1 MVMTKSNDDKHMG
14 ANADNDSSSKDAAA
28 ILDAAL
34 LHVPFDGWG
43 RDALLA
49 GATDIGLDAAIVDKL
64 FPNGAVDAI
73 LMHSALADTAMVDAF
88 MAMADRPEKI
98 HVMIRTLIL
107 LRLEQ
112 ASLHKEAIRRGLAVL
127 AVPANAPASAKALY
141 RTVDAMWRAA
151 GQQDTDFSFYS
162 KRATLAGIY
171 SATLLAWLADNSG
184 SMVAT
189 EAFLDR
195 RLRDI
200 SRIPKVTAPAKAAM
214 SAGKRMAKGL
224 FSTMARS
231 R

>member
-1 MVMTKSNDDKHMG
+1 MMKSRDKTHKGTDSVDD
-14 ANADNDSSSKDAAA
+14 SLSKDAIA

-34 LHVPFDGWG
+34 MHVPFDGWG

-49 GATDIGLDAAIVDKL
+49 GAADCGRDAEMVDAL

-73 LMHSALADTAMVDAF
+73 LMHSARADV
-88 MAMADRPEKI
+88 AMADAFAALENRPEKV
-98 HVMIRTLIL
+98 HLMIRTLVL

-151 GQQDTDFSFYS
+151 GQRDTDFSFYT
-162 KRATLAGIY
+162 KRATLAGVY

-184 SMVAT
+184 SMTAT

-200 SRIPKVTAPAKAAM
+200 GRIPKMTAPAKAAM
-214 SAGKRMAKGL
+214 SAGKRMAMGL

>member
-1 MVMTKSNDDKHMG
+1 MMKSRDKTHKGADSGDD
-14 ANADNDSSSKDAAA
+14 SLSKDAIA

-49 GATDIGLDAAIVDKL
+49 GAEDSGRDADMVDAL

-73 LMHSALADTAMVDAF
+73 LMHSARADVAMADAF
-88 MAMADRPEKI
+88 ATLPDRPEKI
-98 HVMIRTLIL
+98 HLMIRTLIL

-127 AVPANAPASAKALY
+127 AVPGNAPASAKALY
-141 RTVDAMWRAA
+141 RTVDSMWRAA
-151 GQQDTDFSFYS
+151 GQRDTDFSFYT
-162 KRATLAGIY
+162 KRATLAGVY

-184 SMVAT
+184 SMTAT

-200 SRIPKVTAPAKAAM
+200 GRIPKMTAPAKAAM
-214 SAGKRMAKGL
+214 SAGKRMAMGL

>member
-1 MVMTKSNDDKHMG
+1 MIKSRDDNQKRT
-14 ANADNDSSSKDAAA
+14 DSIGESHSKDAAA

-34 LHVPFDGWG
+34 MHVPFDGWG
-43 RDALLA
+43 RDVLLA
-49 GATDIGLDAAIVDKL
+49 GAADIGFDAAIVDKL

-88 MAMADRPEKI
+88 ATMANRPEKV
-98 HVMIRTLIL
+98 HLMIRTLIL
-107 LRLEQ
+107 IRLEQ
-112 ASLHKEAIRRGLAVL
+112 ASLHKESIRRGLAVL
-127 AVPANAPASAKALY
+127 AVPANASASAKALY

-151 GQQDTDFSFYS
+151 GQFDTDFSFYS
-162 KRATLAGIY
+162 KRATLAGVY

-184 SMVAT
+184 SMTAT

-200 SRIPKVTAPAKAAM
+200 GRIPKVTAPAKAAM
-214 SAGKRMAKGL
+214 SAGKRIAMGL
-224 FSTMARS
+224 FSTLARS

>member
-1 MVMTKSNDDKHMG
+1 MMKSRNKTHKGADSGDD
-14 ANADNDSSSKDAAA
+14 SLSKDAIA

-49 GATDIGLDAAIVDKL
+49 GAEDSGRDADMVDAL

-73 LMHSALADTAMVDAF
+73 LMHSARADVAMADAF
-88 MAMADRPEKI
+88 ATLPDRPEKI
-98 HVMIRTLIL
+98 HLMIRTLIL

-127 AVPANAPASAKALY
+127 AVPGNAPASAKALY
-141 RTVDAMWRAA
+141 RTVDSMWRAA
-151 GQQDTDFSFYS
+151 GQRDTDFSFYT
-162 KRATLAGIY
+162 KRATLAGVY

-184 SMVAT
+184 SMTAT

-200 SRIPKVTAPAKAAM
+200 GRIPKMTAPAKAAM
-214 SAGKRMAKGL
+214 SAGKRMAMGL

>member
-1 MVMTKSNDDKHMG
+1 MITNKDDKHRDAKAG
-14 ANADNDSSSKDAAA
+14 NDSPSKDAVA

-49 GATDIGLDAAIVDKL
+49 GAADIGIDAAVVDES

-73 LMHSALADTAMVDAF
+73 LMHSAIADEAMIDTFA
-88 MAMADRPEKI
+88 ALADRPEKI
-98 HVMIRTLIL
+98 HLMIRTLIL

-112 ASLHKEAIRRGLAVL
+112 SSLHKEAIRRGLAVL
-127 AVPANAPASAKALY
+127 AIPANAPASAKALY

-151 GQQDTDFSFYS
+151 GQRDTDFSFYT
-162 KRATLAGIY
+162 KRATLAGVY

-184 SMVAT
+184 SMAVT

-200 SRIPKVTAPAKAAM
+200 SRIPKMTAPAKAVM
-214 SAGKRMAKGL
+214 SIGKRMAKGL
-224 FSTMARS
+224 FSTMAQS

>member
-1 MVMTKSNDDKHMG
+1 MMKSRNKTHKGADSGDD
-14 ANADNDSSSKDAAA
+14 SLSKDAIA

-49 GATDIGLDAAIVDKL
+49 GAEDSGRDADMVDAL

-73 LMHSALADTAMVDAF
+73 LMHSARADVAMADAF
-88 MAMADRPEKI
+88 ATLPDRPEKI
-98 HVMIRTLIL
+98 HLMIRTLIL

-151 GQQDTDFSFYS
+151 GQRDTDFSFYT
-162 KRATLAGIY
+162 KRATLAGVY

-184 SMVAT
+184 SMTAT

-200 SRIPKVTAPAKAAM
+200 GRIPKMTAPAKAAM
-214 SAGKRMAKGL
+214 SAGKRMAMGL

>member
-1 MVMTKSNDDKHMG
+1 MMKSRDKTHKDTDSADD
-14 ANADNDSSSKDAAA
+14 SLSKDALA
-28 ILDAAL
+28 ILDATL

-49 GATDIGLDAAIVDKL
+49 GAADSGRGADMVDAL

-73 LMHSALADTAMVDAF
+73 LMHSARADMVMADTFATLP
-88 MAMADRPEKI
+88 DRPDKI
-98 HVMIRTLIL
+98 HLMIRTLIL

-127 AVPANAPASAKALY
+127 PVPANAPASAKALY

-151 GQQDTDFSFYS
+151 GQRDTDFSFYT
-162 KRATLAGIY
+162 KRATLAGVY
-171 SATLLAWLADNSG
+171 SATLLAWLADHSG
-184 SMVAT
+184 SMTAT

-200 SRIPKVTAPAKAAM
+200 GRIPKMTAPAKAAM
-214 SAGKRMAKGL
+214 SAGKRMAMGL

>member
-1 MVMTKSNDDKHMG
+1 MTKNSDDNHKG
-14 ANADNDSSSKDAAA
+14 ADSGVDSPSDDAVA

-43 RDALLA
+43 RDALVA
-49 GATDIGLDAAIVDKL
+49 GAADIGLDAAKIDEF

-73 LMHSALADTAMVDAF
+73 LMHSALADAAMVDAF
-88 MAMADRPEKI
+88 TALENRPEKV
-98 HVMIRTLIL
+98 HLMIRTLVL

-151 GQQDTDFSFYS
+151 GQRDTDFSFYT

-184 SMVAT
+184 SMTAT
-189 EAFLDR
+189 ETFLDR

-200 SRIPKVTAPAKAAM
+200 SRIPKMTAPAKAVM
-214 SAGKRMAKGL
+214 SAGKRVAMGL
-224 FSTMARS
+224 FSRMARS

>member
-1 MVMTKSNDDKHMG
+1 MMKSRNKTHKGADSGDD
-14 ANADNDSSSKDAAA
+14 SLSKDAIA

-49 GATDIGLDAAIVDKL
+49 GAEDSGRDADMVDAL

-73 LMHSALADTAMVDAF
+73 LMHSARADVAMADTFATLP
-88 MAMADRPEKI
+88 DRPEKI
-98 HVMIRTLIL
+98 HLMIRTLIL

-151 GQQDTDFSFYS
+151 GQRDTDFSFYT
-162 KRATLAGIY
+162 KRATLAGVY

-184 SMVAT
+184 SMTAT

-200 SRIPKVTAPAKAAM
+200 GRIPKMTAPAKAAM
-214 SAGKRMAKGL
+214 SAGKRMAMGL

>member
-1 MVMTKSNDDKHMG
+1 MMKNRDKTHRDTDSVDDSLSND
-14 ANADNDSSSKDAAA
+14 AIA

-43 RDALLA
+43 RDTLLA
-49 GATDIGLDAAIVDKL
+49 GAEDSGRDVDMVDAL

-73 LMHSALADTAMVDAF
+73 LMHSARADVAMADTFATLP
-88 MAMADRPEKI
+88 DRPEKI
-98 HVMIRTLIL
+98 HLMIRTLIL

-151 GQQDTDFSFYS
+151 GQRDTDFSFYT
-162 KRATLAGIY
+162 KRATLAGVY

-184 SMVAT
+184 SMTAT

-195 RLRDI
+195 RLREI
-200 SRIPKVTAPAKAAM
+200 GRIPKMTAPAKAAM
-214 SAGKRMAKGL
+214 SAGKRMAMGL

>member
-1 MVMTKSNDDKHMG
+1 MSP
-14 ANADNDSSSKDAAA
+14 DSVGESPSKDAAA
-28 ILDAAL
+28 ILEAAL

-43 RDALLA
+43 RDVLVA
-49 GATDIGLDAAIVDKL
+49 GASDIGMDSAVVDEL

-73 LMHSALADTAMVDAF
+73 LMHSALADAAMTDKFAT
-88 MAMADRPEKI
+88 MADRPEKI
-98 HVMIRTLIL
+98 HLMIRTLIL
-107 LRLEQ
+107 LRLEH
-112 ASLHKEAIRRGLAVL
+112 ANLHKEAIRRGLAVL
-127 AVPANAPASAKALY
+127 AVPANTPASAKALY

-151 GQQDTDFSFYS
+151 GQRDTDFSFYT
-162 KRATLAGIY
+162 KRASLAGVY

-184 SMVAT
+184 SMTAT

-200 SRIPKVTAPAKAAM
+200 GQIPKMTAPVKAVM
-214 SAGKRMAKGL
+214 TTGKRMAMGL

>member
-1 MVMTKSNDDKHMG
+1 MMKSRDKTHKCADSGDD
-14 ANADNDSSSKDAAA
+14 SLSKDAIA

-49 GATDIGLDAAIVDKL
+49 GAEDSGRDADMVDAL

-73 LMHSALADTAMVDAF
+73 LMHSARADVAMADAF
-88 MAMADRPEKI
+88 ATLPDRPEKI
-98 HVMIRTLIL
+98 HLMIRTLIL

-151 GQQDTDFSFYS
+151 GQRDTDFSFYT
-162 KRATLAGIY
+162 KRATLAGVY

-184 SMVAT
+184 SMTAT

-200 SRIPKVTAPAKAAM
+200 GRIPKMTAPAKAAM
-214 SAGKRMAKGL
+214 SAGKRMAMGL

>member
-1 MVMTKSNDDKHMG
+1 MMKSRDKTHKGIDSGDD
-14 ANADNDSSSKDAAA
+14 SLSKDAIA

-49 GATDIGLDAAIVDKL
+49 GAADSGRDADMVDAL

-73 LMHSALADTAMVDAF
+73 LMHSARADV
-88 MAMADRPEKI
+88 AMADTFATLPDRPKKI
-98 HVMIRTLIL
+98 HLMIRTLIL

-151 GQQDTDFSFYS
+151 GQRDTDFSFYT
-162 KRATLAGIY
+162 KRATLAGVY

-184 SMVAT
+184 SMTAT

-200 SRIPKVTAPAKAAM
+200 GRIPKMTAPAKAAM
-214 SAGKRMAKGL
+214 SAGKRMAMEL